1 MLSWYLLNELHGM
14 CDKNYIFWNLL
25 IISLSI
31 LFIRSI
37 EIILFL
43 GAFMRL
49 LTLAGILFLSLSL
62 SGCGFF
68 HHHGGGHQGG
78 NNGHH
83 SNRH

>member
-1 MLSWYLLNELHGM
+1 
-14 CDKNYIFWNLL
+14 
-25 IISLSI
+25 
-31 LFIRSI
+31 
-37 EIILFL
+37 
-43 GAFMRL
+43 MRL

>member
-1 MLSWYLLNELHGM
+1 
-14 CDKNYIFWNLL
+14 
-25 IISLSI
+25 
-31 LFIRSI
+31 
-37 EIILFL
+37 
-43 GAFMRL
+43 MRL

-68 HHHGGGHQGG
+68 HHHGGGHHGGGHQGGGHQGG